1 MKILFFSSAL
11 TGGGAERVLTIV
23 ANALVDNG
31 HQVYIATD
39 LRYPIAFSI
48 DKRVQLENYRKKDP
62 KLFGSLQSIRLLSML
77 RQMRKLTTSIKPDVV
92 VSFQTSMNIFT
103 LLSLIGKN
111 FPVIVC
117 EHTNVR
123 RKIPMSKLRPIFYP
137 FASAVTVLTKSDYL
151 YCRNNWRNKNVV
163 YMPNPYIVKELS
175 NNSATRENVILAVGR
190 VNSWK
195 VKGFDNLI
203 KCWSTIWN
211 KHKNWKL
218 RIVGKYDDDSLNYLY
233 NIIKQT
239 NCGNVEFLGFRSDID
254 ELLRTSKVFVLS
266 SRAEGLPMSLLE
278 AMAAGCCCVSYDV
291 VTGPNEI
298 ISDGVDGILVDNQNL
313 EQLSHSLDE
322 VMTDD
327 NLLNKLAKH
336 APSAL
341 NRYSLERVMRRWY
354 LLFSKV
360 TTNN

>member
-1 MKILFFSSAL
+1 M
-11 TGGGAERVLTIV
+11 
-23 ANALVDNG
+23 
-31 HQVYIATD
+31 
-39 LRYPIAFSI
+39 
-48 DKRVQLENYRKKDP
+48 
-62 KLFGSLQSIRLLSML
+62 
-77 RQMRKLTTSIKPDVV
+77 
-92 VSFQTSMNIFT
+92 
-103 LLSLIGKN
+103 
-111 FPVIVC
+111 C
-117 EHTNVR
+117 
-123 RKIPMSKLRPIFYP
+123 KLRPIFYP

-151 YCRNNWRNKNVV
+151 YCCKNWRNKNVV
-163 YMPNPYIVKELS
+163 YMPNPYIVKDVF
-175 NNSATRENVILAVGR
+175 NKKVPRDNVIIAVGR

-203 KCWSTIWN
+203 KGWSTIWS

-218 RIVGKYDDDSLNYLY
+218 RIVGKYDDDSFSYLQ

-239 NCGNVEFLGFRSDID
+239 KCENVEFLGFRSDID
-254 ELLRTSKVFVLS
+254 EILKQSKVFVLS

-298 ISDGVDGILVDNQNL
+298 ISDGVNGILVDNQNL
-313 EQLSHSLDE
+313 EHLSNSLNE

-327 NLLNKLAKH
+327 CLLNKLATN

-354 LLFSKV
+354 ILFSKV
-360 TTNN
+360 RTNS